1 MGRAIIGVLR
11 LRQLPDY
18 LVNSRRGKTLARL
31 MPSQPLPVLLLTFRH
46 EISTTNGRAAQTRS
60 LTPILAARLLSLL
73 PRLAEQRHWRS
84 RYDGRS

>member
-1 MGRAIIGVLR
+1 MGKAIIGVLR

-18 LVNSRRGKTLARL
+18 LVNSRRSKTLALL

-60 LTPILAARLLSLL
+60 LTPILGSAPTQLA